1 MRLYENVL
9 SENNLCESIFFRLIA
24 FSVLT
29 KSIFDFNNCQFTFTV
44 LVYTIAVDCDID
56 PLQIV

>member
-44 LVYTIAVDCDID
+44 LVYTIAG
-56 PLQIV
+56 L